1 MDITIVSAIKL
12 SRFHR
17 ARFGGTT
24 FEDGLGA
31 VGMAS
36 RDLTGAVFHPP
47 KKIYGLGY
55 PYHIYIYTYIY
66 IHYIY
71 IYTIYIYT
79 YVYTVCIS
87 IYVYVLISKVDYII
101 NGTAPQLLVTKFITT
116 SRYWS
121 VTY

>member
-55 PYHIYIYTYIY
+55 PYIYIYM
-66 IHYIY
+66 
-71 IYTIYIYT
+71 YTL
-79 YVYTVCIS
+79 YVYL
-87 IYVYVLISKVDYII
+87 YMYMY
-101 NGTAPQLLVTKFITT
+101 
-116 SRYWS
+116 
-121 VTY
+121 

>member
-55 PYHIYIYTYIY
+55 PYHIYIYIY

-71 IYTIYIYT
+71 IYTLYIYIYI
-79 YVYTVCIS
+79 CIHCMY
-87 IYVYVLISKVDYII
+87 IYICICIDIQS
-101 NGTAPQLLVTKFITT
+101 
-116 SRYWS
+116 
-121 VTY
+121 